1 MRKGKDG
8 AHRVAALVCAAA
20 MVATLLPVQALAEA
34 ASDTATVVTEE
45 QPQAQDAEPEET
57 VTGEEQV
64 PAEEVQTEQP
74 EEEPAEETTEQ
85 PAEEALGQA
94 AEEPAADVE
103 TDAAQEPAAAENEA
117 PEVQSAAPAA
127 SQPQTVPA
135 AAEENAQA
143 PAVAGLAIGENQAV
157 YNTDGS
163 LYLAM
168 PAEETLAGQSIS
180 LQTDTAVDF
189 VPDAAPENGDI
200 YVVSATENSVVLA
213 LNVTF
218 DQYSLSD
225 AAYHITLTTTDHQ
238 TWTGSFPVAYS
249 FPISALDEAL
259 SQTGIQLAAGSMTAR
274 QGGAANGA
282 LRLVCNLDNTTA
294 LLVGCPADT
303 MLYQVTYTFGEESY
317 LWQLPAGAPLYAMA
331 PALSD
336 GETITWY
343 SDAGFQTPIDFSTQ
357 TVNGN
362 MTVYGKVE
370 GEVTDSNFGT
380 QLDQKLSVLEIQSM
394 EDWQTFTQRSGEI
407 TANQRVELLTDINC
421 GGASYQA
428 LTFAGSLDG
437 KGHTISNASFSAR
450 GENAGLFAE
459 LRGVVVNLTLEDI
472 TVSNATYSG
481 VLAGS
486 ISGAEGAS
494 ARIQN
499 VQVRSSHV
507 TGRSA
512 GGLAGFAIWAEI
524 LYCSAEDSM
533 QINGTVNVG
542 GLVGISYANIHD
554 CYTNLTPTALLFR
567 GGIAGKNLEGGKVE
581 HCWCTYRNAAGYTDG
596 TSTAV
601 NNVGGV
607 TSRTAAEVFT
617 QAGFNAEIWSIDR
630 GTNTTFTDNIYY
642 SGFGA

>member
-1 MRKGKDG
+1 MRKRKNSMR
-8 AHRVAALVCAAA
+8 RVASLICATAL
-20 MVATLLPVQALAEA
+20 MATLIPTQVLAVEE
-34 ASDTATVVTEE
+34 TAPT
-45 QPQAQDAEPEET
+45 AEET
-57 VTGEEQV
+57 VTEENVEQTV
-64 PAEEVQTEQP
+64 LPEADESVKTEQEPEENAGLQEEP
-74 EEEPAEETTEQ
+74 EEETTQEAPVQEVETPAPEDTVARQEAVAATDETPAE
-85 PAEEALGQA
+85 PSDDLSA
-94 AEEPAADVE
+94 AAEPAAV
-103 TDAAQEPAAAENEA
+103 QESSPT
-117 PEVQSAAPAA
+117 Q
-127 SQPQTVPA
+127 
-135 AAEENAQA
+135 EENVLTPELSGLVIGSAQA
-143 PAVAGLAIGENQAV
+143 VHNG
-157 YNTDGS
+157 DGS

-168 PAEETLAGQSIS
+168 PAESALAGQSITV
-180 LQTDTAVDF
+180 QTDAPVDF
-189 VPDAAPENGDI
+189 VPDDSPENGDI
-200 YVVSATENSVVLA
+200 YVVSVTENSVVLA
-213 LNVTF
+213 LNVSF
-218 DQYSLSD
+218 EQYNLSD
-225 AAYHITLTTTDHQ
+225 AAYHITLTTADHQ
-238 TWTGSFPVAYS
+238 TWTGSFPSAYS

-259 SQTGIQLAAGSMTAR
+259 GQTNIQLAAGSMTAQ
-274 QGGAANGA
+274 QGGAANAA
-282 LRLVCNLDNTTA
+282 LRLVCNLDNATA

-303 MLYQVTYTFGEESY
+303 MLYQVTYTIGEESY
-317 LWQLPAGAPLYAMA
+317 LWQLPAGAPLYAMT

-343 SDAGFQTPIDFSTQ
+343 SDVGFQTPVDFQTQ
-357 TVNGN
+357 TVTGN

-370 GEVTDSNFGT
+370 GEITTSNFGT
-380 QLDQKLSVLEIQSM
+380 QLDQKQPVLEIQSV

-437 KGHTISNASFSAR
+437 KDHTISNASFSAR

-459 LRGVVVNLTLEDI
+459 LHGVVANLTLEDI

-486 ISGAEGAS
+486 VSGVEGGS

-512 GGLAGFAIWAEI
+512 GGLAGYAIWTEI
-524 LYCSAEDSM
+524 LYCSAADSM
-533 QINGTVNVG
+533 QINGTVNAG

-581 HCWCTYRNAAGYTDG
+581 HCWCTYRSAAGYTDG
-596 TSTAV
+596 SSTAI

-607 TSRTAAEVFT
+607 NSRTGAEVFT
-617 QAGFNAEIWSIDR
+617 QAGFSTDIWNIDW

-642 SGFGA
+642 GGFGA

>member
-1 MRKGKDG
+1 MRKSKNGMC
-8 AHRVAALVCAAA
+8 RVASLVCAAA
-20 MVATLLPVQALAEA
+20 LTATLMPAQVLAVEE
-34 ASDTATVVTEE
+34 TAPTAQETVTEE
-45 QPQAQDAEPEET
+45 NVEQT
-57 VTGEEQV
+57 VLTEADKSTE
-64 PAEEVQTEQP
+64 TEQEP
-74 EEEPAEETTEQ
+74 VQVSEENAGSQEEAEEETTQETPVPEDTAAGQ
-85 PAEEALGQA
+85 EAVTATDEIPAEPGDALPV
-94 AEEPAADVE
+94 AEEPASV
-103 TDAAQEPAAAENEA
+103 QESTAT
-117 PEVQSAAPAA
+117 Q
-127 SQPQTVPA
+127 
-135 AAEENAQA
+135 EENAVI
-143 PAVAGLAIGENQAV
+143 PELSGLVIGSAQAV
-157 YNTDGS
+157 HNGDGS

-168 PAEETLAGQSIS
+168 PAESTLAGQS
-180 LQTDTAVDF
+180 LTVQMDAPVDF
-189 VPDAAPENGDI
+189 VPDASPENGDI
-200 YVVSATENSVVLA
+200 YVVSVNENSVVLA
-213 LNVTF
+213 LNVSF
-218 DQYSLSD
+218 EQYNLSD
-225 AAYHITLTTTDHQ
+225 AAYHITLTTADHQ
-238 TWTGSFPVAYS
+238 TWTGSFPSAYS

-259 SQTGIQLAAGSMTAR
+259 GQTNIQLAAGSMTAQ
-274 QGGAANGA
+274 QGGAANAA
-282 LRLVCNLDNTTA
+282 LRLVCNLDNATA

-317 LWQLPAGAPLYAMA
+317 LWKLPAGAPLYAMA

-336 GETITWY
+336 GENVTWY

-380 QLDQKLSVLEIQSM
+380 QLDQKQPVLQIQSM
-394 EDWQTFTQRSGEI
+394 EDWQTFTRRSGEI

-459 LRGVVVNLTLEDI
+459 LHGVVANLTLEDI

-481 VLAGS
+481 VLVGS
-486 ISGAEGAS
+486 VSGVEGGS

-512 GGLAGFAIWAEI
+512 AGLAGYAIWAEI

-533 QINGTVNVG
+533 QINGTVNAG

-596 TSTAV
+596 SSTAV

-607 TSRTAAEVFT
+607 TSRTAAEAFT
-617 QAGFNAEIWSIDR
+617 QAGFNAEIWSMNR